1 MSVSVRAIEL
11 NTSPHFKAATSTDAI
26 MLNVVYAL
34 IPVCAFAVFTFGLSA
49 FLLILTAPL
58 ACVLTEHF
66 FCRVAG
72 KESTVG
78 DYSALITGI
87 LLALTLPPS
96 LPLWMAAVGGFVS
109 IALGK
114 TLFGGLGQNPFNPA
128 LVGRAF
134 LQAAFPVAITTWS
147 PALWPS
153 VWSTDRFSHVL
164 LPTLSLPFMKAET
177 AAGYIHPLSVDG
189 FSGATPL
196 TMMKFE
202 HVNTSFS
209 SLFFGMTP
217 GSTGETSAFL
227 ILLCGAYLMYRKMMD
242 WRIPVGVIS
251 SAFLLSALFYAL
263 APDKYPPP
271 FFTLCSGGMMLGA
284 VFMASDMV
292 GSPFTPRGVWI
303 YATLIGA
310 VTVTI
315 RVLGGLP
322 EGIMYAILLGNAMT
336 PLINLYT
343 QPRVYGT
350 HRELRNK

>member
-1 MSVSVRAIEL
+1 MSVEIRAIEL
-11 NTSPHFKAATSTDAI
+11 NTSPHFKAKVSTDQI
-26 MLNVVYAL
+26 MLNVVYATMPL
-34 IPVCAFAVFTFGLSA
+34 CAFAVFTFGLSA
-49 FLLILTAPL
+49 FLLIVTAPL
-58 ACVLTEHF
+58 ACILTEHF
-66 FCRVAG
+66 FCRMSG

-87 LLALTLPPS
+87 LLALTLPPG

-114 TLFGGLGQNPFNPA
+114 MLFGGLGHNPFNPA

-147 PALWPS
+147 PSFWPS
-153 VWSTDRFSHVL
+153 VWSPDRFLHVL

-177 AAGYIHPLSVDG
+177 AAGYIHPLSIDA

-202 HVNTSFS
+202 HASTPISN
-209 SLFFGMTP
+209 LFFGMSP

-227 ILLCGAYLMYRKMMD
+227 ILLCGAYLVYRGMMD
-242 WRIPVGVIS
+242 WRIPVGVVS
-251 SAFLLSALFYAL
+251 SAFLLSAGFYAL
-263 APDKYPPP
+263 SPDKYPPP
-271 FFTLCSGGMMLGA
+271 FFTLCSGGLMLGA

-292 GSPFTPRGVWI
+292 GSPSTPLGVWI
-303 YATLIGA
+303 YAILIGTI
-310 VTVTI
+310 TVSI

-322 EGIMYAILLGNAMT
+322 EGVMYAILLGNALT
-336 PLINLYT
+336 PLINQYT

-350 HRELRNK
+350 YRELRSK

>member
-1 MSVSVRAIEL
+1 MSVSIRAIEL
-11 NTSPHFKAATSTDAI
+11 NTSPHFKAKATTDQI
-26 MLNVVYAL
+26 MLNVVYATMPL
-34 IPVCAFAVFTFGLSA
+34 CAFAVFTFGLSA

-58 ACVLTEHF
+58 ACVLTEHL
-66 FCRVAG
+66 FCRLAG

-114 TLFGGLGQNPFNPA
+114 VLFGGLGHNPFNPA

-147 PALWPS
+147 PSFWPS
-153 VWSTDRFSHVL
+153 VWSLDRFTHVL
-164 LPTLSLPFMKAET
+164 LPTLSLPFMKAES
-177 AAGYIHPLSVDG
+177 AVGYIHPLSVDA

-202 HVNTSFS
+202 HAMTPVSN
-209 SLFFGMTP
+209 LFFGMSP

-227 ILLCGAYLMYRKMMD
+227 ILLCGSYLVARRMMD
-242 WRIPVGVIS
+242 WRIPAGVVG
-251 SAFLLSALFYAL
+251 SAFVLSAVFYAL

-271 FFTLCSGGMMLGA
+271 FFTLCSGGLMLGA

-292 GSPFTPRGVWI
+292 GSPTTPMGVWLYGI
-303 YATLIGA
+303 LIGTI
-310 VTVTI
+310 TVAI

-322 EGIMYAILLGNAMT
+322 EGVMYAILLGNAMT
-336 PLINLYT
+336 PLINRYT

-350 HRELRNK
+350 HGERRRT